1 MMISKD
7 FLNVEYE
14 GRDEDKMNALLK
26 MTDKEFEELLKKT
39 ESEIL
44 KNQGIRLDLFERED

>member
-1 MMISKD
+1 MMIPND
-7 FLNVEYE
+7 LLNVEYE